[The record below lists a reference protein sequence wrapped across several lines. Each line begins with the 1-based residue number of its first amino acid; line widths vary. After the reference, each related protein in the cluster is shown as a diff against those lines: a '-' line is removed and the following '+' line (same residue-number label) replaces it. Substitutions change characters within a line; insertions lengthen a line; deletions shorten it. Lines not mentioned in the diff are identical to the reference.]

1 MADMI
6 AKTATGLDA
15 IAYVGQTPWHSKG
28 QPMIPGAPK
37 EVWKRDAGF
46 DFDVIKTPVIFNA
59 YADKPEGFSTGKLYD
74 TMPSRHVLFRDDT
87 RKPLSV
93 VSSGYKVVQPSE
105 VLDFFEQFVEV
116 GGMQLETAGV
126 LDEGRKL
133 WALAKLSDG
142 LTVAP
147 GDALKPYL
155 LLYTSYDGK
164 FATTARLTAIRVVC
178 WNTLSAA
185 HNAVGASVK
194 VPHTQDFNK
203 GLVADQLGIMP
214 EIFFE
219 WSQKLKEMAETPLW
233 EDDANDFVIQLLT
246 PLSKPDQRA
255 PELITELSGYK
266 KIMSMF
272 ETGAGLIGSDLDGGH
287 TKWRMLNVVTQLVDH
302 EMGNNRTR
310 LNSAWF
316 GRGDSIKNRAFD
328 LLSA

>member
-1 MADMI
+1 MADLI
-6 AKTATGLDA
+6 AKTADNRDA
-15 IAYVGQTPWHSKG
+15 IAYVGETPWHSKG
-28 QPMIPGAPK
+28 QPLTPNAPL
-37 EVWKRDAGF
+37 EVWKTEAGF
-46 DFDVIKTPVIFNA
+46 DFDVIPATVRYMTNFGA
-59 YADKPEGFSTGKLYD
+59 GE
-74 TMPSRHVLFRDDT
+74 MPSRKVLYRSDT
-87 RKPLSV
+87 LKPLSI
-93 VSSGYKVVQPSE
+93 VSNGYKIVQPNE
-105 VLDFFEQFVEV
+105 VLEFFEQFVEV

-142 LTVAP
+142 LTITP

-164 FATTARLTAIRVVC
+164 FATTARLTRIRVVC

-185 HNAVGASVK
+185 HNADGSAIR
-194 VPHTQDFNK
+194 VPHTREFDK
-203 GLVADQLGIMP
+203 ALVADQLGIMP
-214 EIFFE
+214 DIFFQ
-219 WSQKLKEMAETPLW
+219 WAQTLKEMSQTSLQES
-233 EDDANDFVIQLLT
+233 DANDFVIQLLT
-246 PLSKPDQRA
+246 PLSKPDMRA
-255 PELITELSGYK
+255 RELVTESSGYK

-272 ETGAGLIGSDLDGGH
+272 DTGAGVIGSDLDGGH